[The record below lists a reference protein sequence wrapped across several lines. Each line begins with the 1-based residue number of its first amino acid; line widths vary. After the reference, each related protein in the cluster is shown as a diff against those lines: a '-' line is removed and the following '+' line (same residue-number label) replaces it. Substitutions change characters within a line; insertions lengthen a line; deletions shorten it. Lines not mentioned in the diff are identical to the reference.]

1 MTMVPSPTKVI
12 VWFDLSASG
21 TAQGPFAV
29 LLQDGELVLAENADV
44 FAQEYDQVTG
54 FFTLDDP
61 IKGQLD
67 STDYVLAGDVAQ
79 DITADVQGVTI
90 NRGRPSLIFP
100 EVPAGRWVVTLNNE
114 DRTFDPFYAES
125 AYLGNIVPGKRIQ
138 VRTGNV
144 TVCDG
149 FIEDWNLF
157 YAPNGQS
164 TAQIVAIDAL
174 AILAGSQL
182 ESFTTTAQTSGA
194 RVNAILDRPEVAYGT
209 NRSVDAGVV
218 DLQADTISENTNVLN
233 YLQTVTATEYGN
245 LYASRTGTLTFKSR
259 DARFAALSDV
269 VLADDGTG
277 IPYVGLDVQYGSETL
292 FNRITLQRV
301 GGTAQT
307 VTDAASIDAYRARTY
322 SRTDLLNLN
331 DNDVLELANLILDET
346 KDPNLRIARVV
357 IDLARLSTTERDLVL
372 AADIT
377 DVIEVRF
384 TPNGIGDPI
393 AQWAVIEGV
402 DHQITPASHR
412 VTFTLGFNLPV
423 GPIFLLDDPVYG
435 RLDLN
440 VLGF

>member
-12 VWFDLSASG
+12 VWFDLSGSG

-29 LLQDGELVLAENADV
+29 LLEDGELVLAENADV
-44 FAQEYDQVTG
+44 FAQEFDQVAG

-67 STDYVLAGDVAQ
+67 SVDYVLAGDVAQ

-114 DRTFDPFYAES
+114 DRTFDPFYADS

-144 TVCDG
+144 TICDG

-157 YAPNGQS
+157 YSPSGRS
-164 TAQIVAIDAL
+164 TAQIVAVDAL
-174 AILAGSQL
+174 AVLAGAQL
-182 ESFTTTAQTSGA
+182 DELTTTAETSGA
-194 RVNAILDRPEVAYGT
+194 RVNTVLDRPEVAFGG
-209 NRSVDAGVV
+209 NRSIDAGVV
-218 DLQADTISENTNVLN
+218 DLQADTIPDNTNALT
-233 YLQTVTATEYGN
+233 YLHAVTATEYGN
-245 LYASRTGTLTFKSR
+245 LYASRTGTLTFKAR

-277 IPYVGLDVQYGSETL
+277 IPYVALDVQYGSETL
-292 FNRITLQRV
+292 FNRISLQRV
-301 GGTAQT
+301 GGTVQT
-307 VTDAASIDAYRARTY
+307 VTDTASIDAYRARTY
-322 SRTDLLNLN
+322 SRTDLLHVN
-331 DNDVLELANLILDET
+331 DTDVLELANLILDAT

-357 IDLARLSTTERDLVL
+357 IDLARLSTIERDQLL
-372 AADIT
+372 ALDIT

-393 AQWAVIEGV
+393 AQWAIIEGI
-402 DHQITPASHR
+402 DHQITPSTHR
-412 VTFTLGFNLPV
+412 VTVTLGFNLPV